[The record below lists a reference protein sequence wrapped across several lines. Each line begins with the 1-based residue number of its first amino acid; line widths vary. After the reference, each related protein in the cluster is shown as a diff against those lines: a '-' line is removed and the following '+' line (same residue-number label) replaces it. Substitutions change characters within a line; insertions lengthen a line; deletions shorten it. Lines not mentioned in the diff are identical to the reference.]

1 MIFTAHFQCEPLW
14 CPDWSGLHWSGNRRF
29 FWWRRFRLARIRR
42 RIIGRGSSGL
52 LWLEADTDSLA
63 TTLPEP
69 CTLCGSGVVV
79 VTGKIMARQN
89 FATNR
94 KARFEYEILE
104 KVEAGIVLL
113 GTEVKSI
120 RNGKMSLD
128 GSFATVEGGE
138 VFLIDSNVEEYKDKG
153 MGGHE
158 PKRKRKLL
166 LHKSQIEKLAMK
178 ADEQGHTLIPLSA
191 YSQRGVIKI
200 ELAVAK
206 GKKLYD
212 KRETIKKREA
222 QREMK
227 DT

>member
-1 MIFTAHFQCEPLW
+1 
-14 CPDWSGLHWSGNRRF
+14 
-29 FWWRRFRLARIRR
+29 
-42 RIIGRGSSGL
+42 
-52 LWLEADTDSLA
+52 
-63 TTLPEP
+63 
-69 CTLCGSGVVV
+69 VVV

-94 KARFEYEILE
+94 KAHFEYEILE

-113 GTEVKSI
+113 GTEAKSI

-138 VFLIDSNVEEYKDKG
+138 VFLIDSNVDEYKDKG

-178 ADEQGHTLIPLSA
+178 AEEQGHTLIPLSA
-191 YSQRGVIKI
+191 YSERGVIKI

-222 QREMK
+222 DREMR
-227 DT
+227 DS

>member
-1 MIFTAHFQCEPLW
+1 
-14 CPDWSGLHWSGNRRF
+14 
-29 FWWRRFRLARIRR
+29 
-42 RIIGRGSSGL
+42 
-52 LWLEADTDSLA
+52 
-63 TTLPEP
+63 
-69 CTLCGSGVVV
+69 
-79 VTGKIMARQN
+79 MARQN

-104 KVEAGIVLL
+104 EVEAGIVLL

-153 MGGHE
+153 MGGHD

-166 LHKSQIEKLAMK
+166 LHKNQIEKLAMK
-178 ADEQGHTLIPLSA
+178 AEEQGHTLIPLSA
-191 YSQRGVIKI
+191 YAERGVIKI

-212 KRETIKKREA
+212 KRETIKKRDA
-222 QREMK
+222 DREMR
-227 DT
+227 DS